1 MSFVIFF
8 YLNKEVII
16 WMLVP
21 QAYSWMGEV
30 FSASRLCLMTVSA
43 ADANDDS
50 NDDDAAAAAVA
61 VGSIRPRYP
70 VM

>member
-1 MSFVIFF
+1 
-8 YLNKEVII
+8 
-16 WMLVP
+16 MLVP

>member
-1 MSFVIFF
+1 V
-8 YLNKEVII
+8 
-16 WMLVP
+16 
-21 QAYSWMGEV
+21 
-30 FSASRLCLMTVSA
+30 SAADETVSA
-43 ADANDDS
+43 AHANDDC

>member
-1 MSFVIFF
+1 
-8 YLNKEVII
+8 
-16 WMLVP
+16 MLVP

-30 FSASRLCLMTVSA
+30 FSASRLCLMTSQIYHTVSA